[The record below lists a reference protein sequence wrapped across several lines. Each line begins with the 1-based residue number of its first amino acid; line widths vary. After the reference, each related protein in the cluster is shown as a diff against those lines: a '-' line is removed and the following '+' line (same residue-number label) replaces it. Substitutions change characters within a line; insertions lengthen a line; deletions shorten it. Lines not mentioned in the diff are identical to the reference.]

1 MKEYKVGQIL
11 FLIGESTTK
20 IIPVQ
25 IVEEVVRTTLS
36 GKEKTYT
43 IMLPDKDRTNVDIQS
58 IKGEI
63 FDSKD
68 ILRKSMLENA
78 TKAID
83 GMIDLASHIKVQ
95 AFGEDPRPDKPREK
109 KKASGRPRKKV
120 QENKKDDIIEV
131 QLGNG
136 QVGKLNVKDFEKASE
151 K

>member
-25 IVEEVVRTTLS
+25 IIEEVVRTTLT

-43 IMLPDKDRTNVDIQS
+43 IVLPDKDRTTVDIQS

-68 ILRKSMLENA
+68 RLRKSMLENA
-78 TKAID
+78 TNAID
-83 GMIDLASHIKVQ
+83 NMIEHAAQIKIQ
-95 AFGEDPRPDKPREK
+95 AFGEDKIPEVKHEK
-109 KKASGRPRKKV
+109 KRPRGRPRKKV
-120 QENKKDDIIEV
+120 QENKNDDIIEV

>member
-25 IVEEVVRTTLS
+25 VVEEVVRTTLT

-43 IMLPDKDRTNVDIQS
+43 ILLPDHDQTTVDIQS
-58 IKGEI
+58 IKGEV

-68 ILRKSMLENA
+68 VLKKNMIKNA
-78 TKAID
+78 TAAID
-83 GMIDLASHIKVQ
+83 NMIQVATEMQIQ
-95 AFGEDPRPDKPREK
+95 AFGEPEPLPTPTPKRTR
-109 KKASGRPRKKV
+109 GRPRKKV
-120 QENKKDDIIEV
+120 QKEKNDDIIKV

-136 QVGKLNVKDFEKASE
+136 QVGNLSVKDLEKAGGE
-151 K
+151 